1 MVGEAFFFYFPTFTP
16 KTRGAGMQCG
26 GVQMGSYHGVFLD
39 DSSGVA
45 VVDVNRPA
53 VVTLFGGA
61 YGDI

>member
-1 MVGEAFFFYFPTFTP
+1 
-16 KTRGAGMQCG
+16 MQCG
-26 GVQMGSYHGVFLD
+26 GEGVQMGSYHGVFLD
-39 DSSGVA
+39 DSCGVA